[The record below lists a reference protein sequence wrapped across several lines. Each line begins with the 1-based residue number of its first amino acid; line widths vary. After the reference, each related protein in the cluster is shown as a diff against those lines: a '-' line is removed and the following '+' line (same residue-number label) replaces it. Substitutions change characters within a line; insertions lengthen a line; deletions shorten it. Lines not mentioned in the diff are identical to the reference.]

1 MSNQIVGNIYQT
13 VIDAV
18 INECRDD
25 FQENGIDEMTL
36 QELKEGWQTKLSS
49 LQVAQMPWD
58 SIPEPEANEQLMY
71 QQPPPI
77 GGGPQQPGQ
86 VQQPGGISVP
96 GQQQQHQQQQPQVVA
111 PNDGGYG
118 GMPSLHTPQQPGLV
132 LPGSH
137 QGNQGNGQPGN
148 PVKLEQTDGAAV
160 FEPAKKK
167 KGVVTVEGE
176 IVDGVMTLKVPQT
189 DGAEDDEDELNS
201 DLDDSSDD
209 NLSGNEDED
218 DSHGNTILCVYDRIH
233 RVKNNR
239 KFTFRDGIVNVNR
252 KDYVF
257 GKATGESEW

>member
-1 MSNQIVGNIYQT
+1 MSNQIVGTIYQN

-36 QELKEGWQTKLSS
+36 QELKDGWQTKLSS

-58 SIPEPEANEQLMY
+58 SLPEPETQEQLMY
-71 QQPPPI
+71 QPPAQPQGVPQ
-77 GGGPQQPGQ
+77 PQQP
-86 VQQPGGISVP
+86 SA
-96 GQQQQHQQQQPQVVA
+96 PQE
-111 PNDGGYG
+111 YG
-118 GMPSLHTPQQPGLV
+118 GMPSLHTPQNPGLV
-132 LPGSH
+132 LPGSQH
-137 QGNQGNGQPGN
+137 GQSG
-148 PVKLEQTDGAAV
+148 VKLEQTDGAVAE
-160 FEPAKKK
+160 EPFVSESNEAFVNASVGASKSSVDTSKKSVK
-167 KGVVTVEGE
+167 TTKSKTIPVTGE
-176 IVDGVMTLKVPQT
+176 IENGTITITLPQT

-257 GKATGESEW
+257 GRATGESEW

>member
-1 MSNQIVGNIYQT
+1 MGNIYQK

-71 QQPPPI
+71 QQPPPV
-77 GGGPQQPGQ
+77 GQSGQHQPGQ
-86 VQQPGGISVP
+86 VSVP
-96 GQQQQHQQQQPQVVA
+96 GQQQQQQQQPPVAA

-118 GMPSLHTPQQPGLV
+118 GMPSLHTPPQPGLV

-137 QGNQGNGQPGN
+137 QGGQGNGQPGN
-148 PVKLEQTDGAAV
+148 PVKLEQTDGAQTV
-160 FEPAKKK
+160 M
-167 KGVVTVEGE
+167 VEGE

-218 DSHGNTILCVYDRIH
+218 DNHGNTILCVYDRIH

-257 GKATGESEW
+257 GRATGESEW